1 LLRTITGYGNVKRDN
16 SLLSLFLL
24 GDIYIKT
31 TMMKNYW
38 KPTPKKWRRL
48 GDSLLAVATI
58 IAVGGIWQ
66 YDSLKEIF
74 TPQELKIMI
83 VSSIIFGVVGKF
95 LTNFFKSDDKEPQ
108 E

>member
-1 LLRTITGYGNVKRDN
+1 MLKGTIRYCPFFYLKI
-16 SLLSLFLL
+16 F
-24 GDIYIKT
+24 IIKT
-31 TMMKNYW
+31 IMMKNYW
-38 KPTPKKWRRL
+38 TPTPKKWRKL

-95 LTNFFKSDDKEPQ
+95 LTNFFKEDNKESQ